1 MRFLS
6 AVLFVVFCF
15 CSLSTQAQT
24 EQSPSVSIHVSVLQG
39 NLDAVKQHI
48 EAGTDLNQKD
58 AFGSCPLVL
67 AAVFDKTDIAKA
79 LIDAGADLSIRNSNG
94 GTPLHVAAF
103 LCRTDIVQALLDHGA
118 DRHLRDNFANTPA
131 DSVAAPFEEVKPVY
145 DSMARSL
152 APLGLQLDY
161 EYIQQTRPKII
172 QMLRPS
178 ADELA
183 KIDYAPQTADG
194 WDISTPEE
202 QGLDPKLVAELYD
215 DAAAMPKLYSL
226 IIIKNDK
233 IVAEQYYNGA
243 TIDRKTRLASVTK
256 SFTSALTAIALEKG
270 ILQNIDQKMIDSFPE
285 VADSITD
292 PHKKQITIRHLLQM
306 RAGYPWE
313 EMKQEYWD
321 GILSGDY
328 VPLIEKTPLLGDPG
342 SQFNYS
348 NLSSN
353 WLGIII
359 ARAADTN
366 LKTFAQ
372 DNLFNQIDIECGEW
386 STDAHGNNNGC
397 GNLHLTARD
406 AAKLGLIYLNNG
418 QYKGKQIIPADWVEA
433 SLENYSTDAWITK
446 DKVNHI
452 GPYFRDLGYG
462 YQWWSAQV
470 GDHDIDFA
478 WGHGGQ
484 LVILLHDK
492 NMIVATTTDA
502 FFLQHDDEAWWHEKS
517 TINMVGKFIKALP
530 AN

>member
-1 MRFLS
+1 
-6 AVLFVVFCF
+6 
-15 CSLSTQAQT
+15 
-24 EQSPSVSIHVSVLQG
+24 
-39 NLDAVKQHI
+39 
-48 EAGTDLNQKD
+48 
-58 AFGSCPLVL
+58 
-67 AAVFDKTDIAKA
+67 
-79 LIDAGADLSIRNSNG
+79 
-94 GTPLHVAAF
+94 
-103 LCRTDIVQALLDHGA
+103 
-118 DRHLRDNFANTPA
+118 
-131 DSVAAPFEEVKPVY
+131 
-145 DSMARSL
+145 
-152 APLGLQLDY
+152 
-161 EYIQQTRPKII
+161 
-172 QMLRPS
+172 
-178 ADELA
+178 
-183 KIDYAPQTADG
+183 
-194 WDISTPEE
+194 
-202 QGLDPKLVAELYD
+202 
-215 DAAAMPKLYSL
+215 
-226 IIIKNDK
+226 
-233 IVAEQYYNGA
+233 
-243 TIDRKTRLASVTK
+243 
-256 SFTSALTAIALEKG
+256 
-270 ILQNIDQKMIDSFPE
+270 
-285 VADSITD
+285 
-292 PHKKQITIRHLLQM
+292 M

-366 LKTFAQ
+366 LKTYAQ
-372 DNLFNQIDIECGEW
+372 DNLFNQIGIECGEW

-484 LVILLHDK
+484 LRHP
-492 NMIVATTTDA
+492 
-502 FFLQHDDEAWWHEKS
+502 
-517 TINMVGKFIKALP
+517 P
-530 AN
+530 AR